1 MHRNPYT
8 PESLKFAYSI
18 HSYLRWSTHRRKS
31 VPELKSLDKDLIKN
45 LLEPYG
51 IHLLEF
57 SADDKNCLALVSL
70 KPTDTVSVAAS
81 KLKGRVSKFL
91 RTNYDLREKARLF
104 SRGYFAATSG
114 KSKRSQVNR
123 YLSKQSGYHGYA
135 DRAIPPVFQREFPEM
150 GTDDSRLNPEHA
162 VTCLRYHIVIATTA
176 RKGIFGSESGP
187 AVTWSWQEA
196 EQANRFKLIK
206 VSFLPDHVH
215 LAIRSHPTV
224 APARIVSELM
234 NLAEEVMWERHS
246 EHVIQAGV
254 DRLFTP
260 SAYVGGYGDL
270 NSRALKRY
278 LNRWERL

>member
-1 MHRNPYT
+1 MHRTPYT
-8 PESLKFAYSI
+8 AESLTFAYSI
-18 HSYLRWSTHRRKS
+18 HCYLRWNTHRRKS
-31 VPELKSLDKDLIKN
+31 VSELKSLDKERIEK
-45 LLEPYG
+45 LLDPYG

-57 SADDKNCLALVSL
+57 SADERNCLALVSL
-70 KPTDTVSVAAS
+70 KPTDTVSATAS

-91 RTNYDLREKARLF
+91 RTDHEVREKSRLF

-114 KSKRSQVNR
+114 KSIKSQVIR
-123 YLSKQSGYHGYA
+123 YLSKQSRHHGYE
-135 DRAIPPVFQREFPEM
+135 DRAIPPVFQREFPEEA
-150 GTDDSRLNPEHA
+150 GDESRLNPNA

-187 AVTWSWQEA
+187 AVTRCWQKA
-196 EQANRFKLIK
+196 EQENQFKLLK

-215 LAIRSHPTV
+215 LAMRGHPSI
-224 APARIVSELM
+224 APEKIVSELM

-278 LNRWERL
+278 LDRWERL